1 MIDRVLDWRNLQ
13 AAWRAVEAKK
23 GGPGLDEVTLKRWG
37 RNWRANLERLR
48 AQVRTNTYRPTR
60 PRRVRVLKRD
70 GEYRELSI
78 LTVTDRVLQRALL
91 NVLEGVFENLFLN
104 CSFGYRPRRS
114 VADAVTSV
122 VRSRERG
129 RSWVLHA
136 DIDDCFDSL
145 DHALI
150 GELIAPAAPDAIVR
164 RLIHAWLQA
173 GRPKKRREAVHE
185 GARSSMSNGA
195 RARNVGVPQGAV
207 ISPLLCNVVLHELD
221 MHLTRAGWA
230 LVRYADDFVVLTSTE
245 AEAHVARADVELAL
259 SHLRL
264 RLNAAKTRVV
274 SFEQGFRFLGVD
286 FLGDAYSYVH
296 NRKRLTVSGPTVRVL
311 RLWPPEYY

>member
-1 MIDRVLDWRNLQ
+1 MIDRALDWRNLQ
-13 AAWRAVEAKK
+13 AAWQAVESKK

-60 PRRVRVLKRD
+60 PRRVRVLKKG
-70 GEYRELSI
+70 GEYRAISI
-78 LTVTDRVLQRALL
+78 LTVTDRVLQRATL
-91 NVLEGVFENLFLN
+91 NVLEGFFEGRFLN

-114 VADAVTSV
+114 VADAVTAV

-129 RSWVLHA
+129 RSWVLDA

-145 DHALI
+145 DHSLI
-150 GELIAPAAPDAIVR
+150 EELIRPAVPDAIVR

-173 GRPKKRREAVHE
+173 GRPKKRREEVH
-185 GARSSMSNGA
+185 ARRSSSTAPGA
-195 RARNVGVPQGAV
+195 QARDVGVPQGAV

-221 MHLTRAGWA
+221 TYLTRAGWA

-245 AEAHVARADVELAL
+245 AGAHVARADVELAL

-296 NRKRLTVSGPTVRVL
+296 NRKRLTVTGPTVRAL